1 MQGKQVEYAEIPI
14 QHGTV
19 NGNQKEHK
27 EVEIITIAWL
37 QQRKKKVNIN
47 SFEDHKTPGFK
58 E

>member
-27 EVEIITIAWL
+27 EVEIITIA
-37 QQRKKKVNIN
+37 
-47 SFEDHKTPGFK
+47 
-58 E
+58 